1 LSHGFEMLKK
11 TISGTL
17 FLLLTMIILACVS
30 QAHVYGEE
38 IESPYTGTEGHE
50 TLPAPEEPKTGE
62 STKASFDMYG
72 NFGTAILTDLNT
84 GDQKIYYKLSLQPE
98 LTVAKF
104 GFGLNLEFYFDEN
117 SNLRKEDWTWS
128 KTIEKVWYARY
139 GHKYEPVYVYLGGFK
154 DVTLGH
160 GLIIAHYTNMLS
172 YPDIKKVGFE
182 LDLDFGTHGFESFFS
197 NLVRAEIYGGRA
209 YYRPFYNSYLPL
221 LPKLGLGFT
230 CVNDQDPDSRRSTKD
245 DQITV
250 LGGDLDVPLL
260 EHQIISILSYL
271 DFAQMSL
278 GKKYTRYQVPPSLDG
293 GQGWALG
300 VMGGILTGISYR
312 LEFRRLENNFIPSYF
327 DSYYEVDRKDK
338 EGKASGI
345 PGKRRPIKTGP
356 YVELAYDILNKI
368 TLSASFENY
377 NHDPTDIYPHL
388 RGIVRVHPSL
398 LLDKFSLLF
407 SYDKRSADTWKDLI
421 KVKGPNTILTTEIGY
436 HVDPHIA
443 LVIIYRQTFDAFG
456 RPTRT
461 TTMECRIHF

>member
-1 LSHGFEMLKK
+1 MKK
-11 TISGTL
+11 KEVFGAV
-17 FLLLTMIILACVS
+17 LLLFGIIIFALGNR
-30 QAHVYGEE
+30 AHIYGEE
-38 IESPYTGTEGHE
+38 VESTYTERE
-50 TLPAPEEPKTGE
+50 AQEVSPRQEEPTKRE

-72 NFGTAILTDLNT
+72 NFGTAILTDLET
-84 GDQKIYYKLSLQPE
+84 GDQKIYYKLCLQPE
-98 LTVAKF
+98 LTIGKF

-128 KTIEKVWYARY
+128 KTIEKIWYARY
-139 GHKYEPVYVYLGGFK
+139 GHKYEPVYAYLGGFK

-160 GLIIAHYTNMLS
+160 GLIIAHYTNMLR

-182 LDLDFGTHGFESFFS
+182 LDLDFGTHGFESFLS
-197 NLVRAEIYGGRA
+197 NFVRAEIYGGRA

-221 LPKLGLGFT
+221 LPRLGLGFT
-230 CVNDQDPDSRRSTKD
+230 CVSDQDPDARRSTKD

-250 LGGDLDVPLL
+250 LGGDLDIPLL
-260 EHQIISILSYL
+260 EHQVISILSYV

-278 GKKYTRYQVPPSLDG
+278 GKKYTKHEIPPSLDG

-327 DSYYEVDRKDK
+327 DSYYEVDRKA
-338 EGKASGI
+338 GKAAGI
-345 PGKRRPIKTGP
+345 PGTRRPIKIGP

-388 RGIVRVHPSL
+388 RATVRVHPSL
-398 LLDKFSLLF
+398 LMDKFSLLF
-407 SYDKRSADTWKDLI
+407 SYDKRDADTWKDLI
-421 KVKGPNTILTTEIGY
+421 KVRGPNTILTTEIGY

-443 LVIIYRQTFDAFG
+443 LVIIYRQTFNAFG
-456 RPTRT
+456 KPIRT
-461 TTMECRIHF
+461 TTMEARVHF